1 MIDHEKHLRE
11 VLQSQ
16 RNLANEIQELN
27 NSLLIK
33 REQYA
38 KLQGI
43 VEYLTANGIQP
54 EENEKVELPQENVE
68 E

>member
-16 RNLANEIQELN
+16 RNLASEIQELN
-27 NSLLIK
+27 TTLMIK
-33 REQYA
+33 KEQYA

-43 VEYLTANGIQP
+43 VEYLTANGIKP
-54 EENEKVELPQENVE
+54 EENEKVELPQESVE